1 MKARLLLLLGTL
13 ALSLGLQCTARALPA
28 AAELKGAFAALD
40 ADHDGSISLR
50 EWENASF
57 ALFRSADRNNDNSLD
72 PSELGGT
79 TITQDTFLLVD
90 DDHNGRL
97 SIAEFMR
104 LRRAVFT
111 AADIDRGDTL
121 SPVEFEL
128 LTLLAQTGWTDR
140 NHNGRIEP
148 SELKA
153 ALTQAFGQLDEN
165 HDGFLSA
172 AEAGYMPADQFKL
185 SDLDHDD
192 RLSQDEFVT
201 GYLKSLGAL

>member
-1 MKARLLLLLGTL
+1 MKARHLLVLGALLLSFG
-13 ALSLGLQCTARALPA
+13 SVARALPTA
-28 AAELKGAFAALD
+28 TELKSAFAAID
-40 ADHDGSISLR
+40 ADHDGVISLG

-79 TITQDTFLLVD
+79 TITQDTFLLID
-90 DDHNGRL
+90 EDHNGRL
-97 SIAEFMR
+97 SISEFMR

-121 SPVEFEL
+121 SLVEFEL

-153 ALTQAFGQLDEN
+153 ALVQAFARLDDN
-165 HDGFLSA
+165 HDGFLSTS
-172 AEAGYMPADQFKL
+172 EASYMPAEQFKL
-185 SDLDHDD
+185 SDLDHDE

-201 GYLKSLGAL
+201 GYLKALGAL

>member
-1 MKARLLLLLGTL
+1 MKARLLLVLGALL
-13 ALSLGLQCTARALPA
+13 LSFGSTARALPV
-28 AAELKGAFAALD
+28 AAELKSAFAAID
-40 ADHDGSISLR
+40 ADHDSAISLG

-79 TITQDTFLLVD
+79 TITQDTFLLID
-90 DDHNGRL
+90 EDHNGRL

-111 AADIDRGDTL
+111 AADIDRGDSL
-121 SPVEFEL
+121 SLVEFEL

-153 ALTQAFGQLDEN
+153 ALIQAFGQIDDN
-165 HDGFLSA
+165 HDGFLSTTEA
-172 AEAGYMPADQFKL
+172 AYMPSEQFKL
-185 SDLDHDD
+185 SDVDHDE

-201 GYLKSLGAL
+201 GYLKALGAL

>member
-1 MKARLLLLLGTL
+1 M
-13 ALSLGLQCTARALPA
+13 LSFGSTARALTLPA
-28 AAELKGAFAALD
+28 AAELKNAFAAID
-40 ADHDGSISLR
+40 ADHDGVISLA

-72 PSELGGT
+72 PSELSGT
-79 TITQDTFLLVD
+79 TITQDTFLLID
-90 DDHNGRL
+90 EDHNGRL
-97 SIAEFMR
+97 SISEFMR

-121 SPVEFEL
+121 SLVEFEL

-153 ALTQAFGQLDEN
+153 ALIQAFGLLDDT
-165 HDGFLSA
+165 HDGFLSTTEA
-172 AEAGYMPADQFKL
+172 AYMPAEQFKL
-185 SDLDHDD
+185 SDVDHDE

-201 GYLKSLGAL
+201 GYLKALGAL

>member
-1 MKARLLLLLGTL
+1 MKARLLLLLGRL
-13 ALSLGLQCTARALPA
+13 LLPCGLLSTGRALPA
-28 AAELKGAFAALD
+28 AAERKSAFAALD
-40 ADHDGSISLR
+40 ADHDGSVSLG
-50 EWENASF
+50 EWEKASF
-57 ALFRSADRNNDNSLD
+57 ALFRSADRNNDNALD
-72 PSELGGT
+72 SSELGGT
-79 TITQDTFLLVD
+79 AITQDTFLLID
-90 DDHNGRL
+90 EDHNGRL

-121 SPVEFEL
+121 SFVEFEL
-128 LTLLAQTGWTDR
+128 LTLLARTGWTDR

-153 ALTQAFGQLDEN
+153 ALAQAFGQLDEN
-165 HDGFLSA
+165 HDGFVST
-172 AEAGYMPADQFKL
+172 AEAAYMPADEFKL